1 MPIVVKSSRELEL
14 MRQAGRI
21 VAQVLALMSDRIHPG
36 VTTAELD
43 AAAEAFI
50 RKLGATPSFKG
61 YHGFPASICASVNV
75 EVVHG
80 IPSNKRVLH
89 EGDLISVDV
98 GAIYKGFHGDGAMT
112 CCVGSAPTP
121 EQQRLMQVTQQ
132 SLAAGIAQA
141 RNGNRLWDI
150 IRAVETTTHAAGY
163 DVLHGYQGHG
173 IGREM
178 HEDPDIP
185 NSLSDSRGRPP
196 NLLLRAGMTLAI
208 EPMVV
213 IGSGEPKVLSDGWT
227 VVSADGTLSAHFEH
241 TIAVTD
247 GEAEILTRL

>member
-1 MPIVVKSSRELEL
+1 

-21 VAQVLALMSDRIHPG
+21 VAQVLALMSEQAQPG
-36 VTTAELD
+36 VTTADLD
-43 AAAEAFI
+43 AAAEALI
-50 RKLGATPSFKG
+50 RKLGAIPSFKG

-80 IPSNKRVLH
+80 IPSQKRVLR
-89 EGDLISVDV
+89 EGDLVSVDV
-98 GAIYKGFHGDGAMT
+98 GAVYQGYHGDGAMT
-112 CCVGSAPTP
+112 TCVGKSTP
-121 EQQRLMQVTQQ
+121 EQQRLIDVTQQ
-132 SLAAGIAQA
+132 ALAAGIARA
-141 RNGNRLWDI
+141 RVGNRLWDI
-150 IRAVETTTHAAGY
+150 VRAIENTTRLAGY
-163 DVLHGYQGHG
+163 DVLHNYQGHG

-196 NLLLRAGMTLAI
+196 NVPLRAGMTLAI

-213 IGSGEPKVLSDGWT
+213 VGSGESQVLDDGWT
-227 VVSADGTLSAHFEH
+227 VVATDGTLSAHFEH
-241 TIAVTD
+241 TVAITD